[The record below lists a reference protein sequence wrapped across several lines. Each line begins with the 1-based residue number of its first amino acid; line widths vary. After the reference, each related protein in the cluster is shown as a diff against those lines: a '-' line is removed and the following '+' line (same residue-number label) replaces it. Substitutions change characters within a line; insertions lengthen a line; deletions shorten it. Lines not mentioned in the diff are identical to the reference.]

1 MCACV
6 CSQEQPTQHV
16 DDVNANREVMLMQP
30 LRTVATSILAELS
43 FGISQIK
50 FKRPSSAHKGMSCQA
65 DTFLPPVQHLSV
77 DCTPALSDNVQ
88 MSRFDVLTFILNEDA
103 VVSSAAVTLHA
114 T

>member
-1 MCACV
+1 MPGRHIFATCA
-6 CSQEQPTQHV
+6 
-16 DDVNANREVMLMQP
+16 AL
-30 LRTVATSILAELS
+30 
-43 FGISQIK
+43 
-50 FKRPSSAHKGMSCQA
+50 
-65 DTFLPPVQHLSV
+65 QHLSV